1 MTNATMFRMHQ
12 LSTMIANAKGN
23 ARLSAHTRR
32 FAAELAAA
40 NPAQKATIER
50 MVASL

>member
-1 MTNATMFRMHQ
+1 MTNATMFRLAQ
-12 LSTMIANAKGN
+12 LSEMIANARGN
-23 ARLSAHTRR
+23 ERLSAHTRR

-50 MVASL
+50 MVGKL